1 MKHPLRYSLLLGTAI
16 LLGGG
21 FAVAQMSA
29 SHSSQAQ
36 SAASAPSYEDGYPIR
51 SRAAERFLAEFDLKK
66 DGRVT
71 HDEFNRTLAHE
82 FSVAT
87 GGGQTMTLEQYSNMH
102 AKDLRGEA
110 QLLFRGMNW
119 KGDGKLTL
127 DEYIQAERSR
137 FEYLDRDGTGS
148 ISCGSSRSRGT
159 GGGRTPSSRA
169 TSSAFG
175 GGSRG
180 SGSGAGSGARGRSSI
195 CYTADLDKDGQ
206 VTRAEFD
213 KANTQAFN
221 QFAKGGQMNEEQFF
235 QMLFAQ
241 SRTISERVFR
251 RLDRDGT
258 GKITLQEWAAPQERL
273 FARLD
278 KNNDGVVT
286 LDELTSSRRN
296 RLASRN

>member
-1 MKHPLRYSLLLGTAI
+1 MKYPLRYALLLGSAL

-21 FAVAQMSA
+21 LAVAQMTS
-29 SHSSQAQ
+29 SHATHAQ
-36 SAASAPSYEDGYPIR
+36 ASATAPADGDGYQVRGR
-51 SRAAERFLAEFDLKK
+51 SAEKFLAEFDLKK

-87 GGGQTMTLEQYSNMH
+87 GGQPTMTLEQYTSLH
-102 AKDLRGEA
+102 AKDLRDEA
-110 QLLFRGMNW
+110 HTLFHSMNW

-127 DEYIQAERSR
+127 DEYLAAERSR
-137 FEYLDRDGTGS
+137 FEYLDRDGTGV
-148 ISCGSSRSRGT
+148 ISCRSSRGRGAGNASRSSSRS
-159 GGGRTPSSRA
+159 SSSD
-169 TSSAFG
+169 T
-175 GGSRG
+175 GGSREFG
-180 SGSGAGSGARGRSSI
+180 GGARGRTSI
-195 CYTADLDKDGQ
+195 CYTDDLDKDGE

-213 KANTQAFN
+213 KANTQAFD
-221 QFAKGGQMNEEQFF
+221 QFAKGGAMNEEQFF

-241 SRTISERVFR
+241 SRTISERVFG

-258 GKITLQEWAAPQERL
+258 GRITLQEWAAPQERL

-286 LDELTSSRRN
+286 VDELTSSRRG
-296 RLASRN
+296 RYASRN

>member
-1 MKHPLRYSLLLGTAI
+1 MKHPLRYALLLGSAV

-21 FAVAQMSA
+21 LAVAQMTS
-29 SHSSQAQ
+29 SHSTEARAPADAPT
-36 SAASAPSYEDGYPIR
+36 SADSYAVRG
-51 SRAAERFLAEFDLKK
+51 RAAEKFLAEFDLKK

-87 GGGQTMTLEQYSNMH
+87 GGQPTMTLEQYTGLH
-102 AKDLRGEA
+102 AKDLRDEA
-110 QLLFRGMNW
+110 HTLFHGMNW

-127 DEYIQAERSR
+127 DEYVAAERAR
-137 FEYLDRDGTGS
+137 FEYLDRDGTGV
-148 ISCGSSRSRGT
+148 ISCRSSRGGGNASRNSSRSGSSDT
-159 GGGRTPSSRA
+159 GGGRG
-169 TSSAFG
+169 FG
-175 GGSRG
+175 G
-180 SGSGAGSGARGRSSI
+180 GARGRTSI
-195 CYTADLDKDGQ
+195 CYTDDLDKDGE

-213 KANTQAFN
+213 KANTQAFS
-221 QFAKGGQMNEEQFF
+221 QFAKGGAMNEEQFF

-241 SRTISERVFR
+241 SRAISERVFS

-286 LDELTSSRRN
+286 VDELTSSRRG
-296 RLASRN
+296 RYASRN